1 MGLKLT
7 VVSRAGYCR
16 ARLGFW
22 SLVGFSSLVG
32 FCAGVVS
39 APIVLVLQVGKVA
52 AYSSWVFPA
61 LMILVGAPI
70 VGALNGTIMGV
81 FAYPLY
87 RWLTRR
93 VDLHTYSGEFDVLQK
108 TDAKEL

>member
-1 MGLKLT
+1 MRRKLA

-39 APIVLVLQVGKVA
+39 APIVLVLQAGKLA
-52 AYSSWVFPA
+52 AYGTWVFPA

-70 VGALNGTIMGV
+70 AGAFNGTIMGIL
-81 FAYPLY
+81 AYPLY
-87 RWLTRR
+87 RWITRR
-93 VDLHTYSGEFDVLQK
+93 VDLHSYSGEFDVLQK
-108 TDAKEL
+108 TDGREI